1 MMLLQYSPNA
11 AGARVF
17 LVKLIKVYHTPPPG
31 PFQVELI

>member
-1 MMLLQYSPNA
+1 MMLLQCSPHA

-17 LVKLIKVYHTPPPG
+17 VVKLINVYHTPPPG